1 MPNPSA
7 AVLWTQLVEMLK
19 LEHRIETSLRRQ
31 ENVRRYDPGITAQL
45 GAIRGSTL
53 RHIRKLQETA
63 EWSVGPAG
71 EDTDL
76 TCAPPGESVPHELQE
91 DFAAITNAAA
101 GYVMLLTAARVLHDA
116 AVADLAERHLR
127 DYTEG
132 AVRLLGVIPRAVA
145 QSLQEEC
152 ATVGLDA
159 LPSVAHTIA
168 EIWRSQNE
176 PLSAMI

>member
-1 MPNPSA
+1 MPNQSDA
-7 AVLWTQLVEMLK
+7 ALWTQLTEMLT

-31 ENVRRYDPGITAQL
+31 EKVRRHDPAITSQL

-63 EWSVGPAG
+63 EWPGGAAEV
-71 EDTDL
+71 DTDPS
-76 TCAPPGESVPHELQE
+76 CASASDSVSHELQE
-91 DFAAITNAAA
+91 DFAAIAKAAA

-132 AVRLLGVIPRAVA
+132 AVRLLGVIPRTVA
-145 QSLQEEC
+145 QSLREER
-152 ATVGLDA
+152 ATVGLEA

-176 PLSAMI
+176 PLSSMI